1 MEFKLQW
8 NLKENSIKL
17 LKVPK
22 EEKLKESISLR
33 LNERTSI
40 IFKRRCIKSI
50 LNYMGE
56 MMLTLENSIVNF
68 FLLIINPFLRES

>member
-1 MEFKLQW
+1 MEFKPQW
-8 NLKENSIKL
+8 NLRENSIKL

>member
-8 NLKENSIKL
+8 NLRENSIKL

-40 IFKRRCIKSI
+40 IFKRRYIKSI

>member
-1 MEFKLQW
+1 MEFKPQW
-8 NLKENSIKL
+8 NLRENSIKL

-40 IFKRRCIKSI
+40 IFKRRYIKSI

>member
-33 LNERTSI
+33 LNDRTSI

-68 FLLIINPFLRES
+68 FLLIINPF